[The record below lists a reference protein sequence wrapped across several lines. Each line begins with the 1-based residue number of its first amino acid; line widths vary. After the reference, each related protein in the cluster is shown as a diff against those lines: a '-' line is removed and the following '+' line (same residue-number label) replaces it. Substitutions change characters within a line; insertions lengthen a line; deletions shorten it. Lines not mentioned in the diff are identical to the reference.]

1 MSLMCTMKACKEQQG
16 MCSHEKAMLGL
27 IIVGAIVFVMFKVY

>member
-1 MSLMCTMKACKEQQG
+1 MSLMCAVKACKEQQG
-16 MCSHEKAMLGL
+16 MCLHEKAILGL